1 MPRYTRFG
9 ERYTSST
16 GALELMNDLGEADAA
31 ARRGPVYL
39 LGGGNPAR
47 IAEAEDVYRRRLREI
62 AADPIQFGRFAG
74 AYTEPAGHPAC
85 RAEIARTLHRE
96 YGWPLTERNVALTLG
111 SQSAFYV
118 LFNLFAGS
126 GADGRVRRLLLPLA
140 PEYIGYSGLNLQ
152 EDAVVA
158 HPALLD
164 ELPDRFFKYRLDFAG
179 LRVPED
185 VGAICVSR
193 PTNPSGNVLTTEEL
207 RRLDELARRHGVPL
221 IVDAAYGRP
230 LPGIEFTDS
239 TAIWNDNV
247 VLCMSLSKLGL
258 PGVRTGI
265 VIANEDI
272 IAAITAFN
280 ATAALAPPGAGAE
293 IVAPLL
299 ASGELSALCRDTLRP
314 FYRSRRDRAV
324 TELQDAFRDLP
335 LRIHVPEG
343 AFFLWL
349 WFPGL
354 PIPSAEL
361 YRRLKARGMYVI
373 SGHHFFPGLDRDWT
387 HRQECVRLNYAQE
400 TDMVRAGIRL
410 LAEEVARAYAD
421 AR

>member
-16 GALELMNDLGEADAA
+16 GALELMSDLGDAEAA

-47 IAEAEDVYRRRLREI
+47 IPAVEAVYRRRLQEI
-62 AADPIQFGRFAG
+62 AADPAQFGRFAG
-74 AYTEPAGHPAC
+74 SYTEPAGHPAC
-85 RAEIARTLHRE
+85 RAEIARALHRE
-96 YGWPLTERNVALTLG
+96 YGWPVTERNVALTLG

-118 LFNLFAGS
+118 LFNLFAGA
-126 GADGRVRRLLLPLA
+126 GADGPARRLLLPLA

-152 EDAVVA
+152 DDAVVA
-158 HPALLD
+158 HPALLE
-164 ELPDRFFKYRLDFAG
+164 ELPDRFFKYRLDLAG
-179 LRVPED
+179 LEVPAD

-193 PTNPSGNVLTTEEL
+193 PTNPSGNVLTTAEL
-207 RRLDELARRHGVPL
+207 QELDRLARTHGVPL

-230 LPGIEFTDS
+230 FPGIEFTES
-239 TAIWNDNV
+239 TAIWNENV
-247 VLCMSLSKLGL
+247 VLCLSLSKLGL

-265 VIANEDI
+265 VVANEDI
-272 IAAITAFN
+272 VAAITAFN

-314 FYRSRRDRAV
+314 FYRDRCDTALG
-324 TELQDAFRDLP
+324 ELHDAFRNLP

-361 YRRLKARGMYVI
+361 YRRLKARGVYVI
-373 SGHHFFPGLDRDWT
+373 SGHHFFPGLDRDCP
-387 HRQECVRLNYAQE
+387 HRHECLRINYAQD

-410 LAEEVARAYAD
+410 LAEEVARAYAGAD
-421 AR
+421 